1 MRLTERLV
9 RNDPPTLDERRAME
23 KLLDDAFLDLAP
35 PPPGFRLV
43 GIAGTVTT
51 VCATAHGVEP
61 YDPKRIHL
69 ARLSAG
75 EVRSET
81 GRLFA
86 LPLEDR
92 RKLPGMQPKRADV
105 IPAGAL
111 ILERDMARL
120 GADEVVVSDRG
131 VRWGLLEHRF
141 GARAGARQDRPRP

>member
-1 MRLTERLV
+1 
-9 RNDPPTLDERRAME
+9 ME
-23 KLLDDAFLDLAP
+23 QLLDDAFLDLAP

-51 VCATAHGVEP
+51 LCAVARGVAP
-61 YDPKRIHL
+61 YDPARIHL
-69 ARLSAG
+69 ARLSAE

-92 RKLPGMQPKRADV
+92 RKLPGMQEKRADV

-111 ILERDMARL
+111 ILERAMSRL

-141 GARAGARQDRPRP
+141 GDRARSPSSTDRSASS